1 MSSDDAA
8 SSITSG
14 GDSTSSGAI
23 GECAILVTIFELF
36 FVSCSDVVTGWPPT
50 IPPCVL
56 AYQYSEIGSYRAA
69 PFRSMQTYMI
79 MMTRLGYSVHLLCS
93 VSFTLRYSLC
103 IVCIAEVIELKS
115 LDLY

>member
-23 GECAILVTIFELF
+23 GKCAILVTIFELF

-56 AYQYSEIGSYRAA
+56 AYQYSEKMGRERRHLLFSR
-69 PFRSMQTYMI
+69 MQTYND
-79 MMTRLGYSVHLLCS
+79 H
-93 VSFTLRYSLC
+93 
-103 IVCIAEVIELKS
+103 
-115 LDLY
+115 DHDD